1 VLDSERLTCLATEAG
16 LDLVGAVPVRPSP
29 GWQAYADWAAAGYAA
44 DMAYLTRP
52 ESVEK
57 RRDPRS
63 VMPTAKS
70 VLVVAV
76 SYAGPVAPAL
86 DGPRGR
92 VARYAWRADYH
103 VWLLARLKHLVR
115 LIEAETGVPVQSRC
129 YVDTGPV
136 LERAWAQAAGLGW
149 LGRNGCLIHP
159 VLGSFLLLGVALV
172 DIALP
177 TADRGPLPTCGSCV
191 ACLEACPTGALL
203 APGVLDARRCLSYL
217 TIEHRGDVAPN
228 LFHAVGD
235 RVFGCDVC
243 QDVCPWNR
251 KPTGDHKAETA
262 PAQATLY
269 LPDLLAMDAQG
280 FRERFRSTAIWRATP
295 EGLARNAV
303 IVLSNSLDP
312 SALAYLEAAAEGHPS
327 PLVRR
332 HASAAIAARAR

>member
-1 VLDSERLTCLATEAG
+1 MLDSERLTCLATEAG

-149 LGRNGCLIHP
+149 LGRNGLIHP
-159 VLGSFLLLGVALV
+159 VLGSFLRWAWRSGYC
-172 DIALP
+172 
-177 TADRGPLPTCGSCV
+177 TADCRSTTSHVWKLRGLSRGLPDRRTPGPRCPGRAPLPIVPDHRASRRRRICFTPGDPGCG
-191 ACLEACPTGALL
+191 
-203 APGVLDARRCLSYL
+203 
-217 TIEHRGDVAPN
+217 
-228 LFHAVGD
+228 
-235 RVFGCDVC
+235 

-251 KPTGDHKAETA
+251 KPTGDHKPVTA
-262 PAQATLY
+262 PAQATLR
-269 LPDLLAMDAQG
+269 PA
-280 FRERFRSTAIWRATP
+280 
-295 EGLARNAV
+295 
-303 IVLSNSLDP
+303 
-312 SALAYLEAAAEGHPS
+312 
-327 PLVRR
+327 
-332 HASAAIAARAR
+332 